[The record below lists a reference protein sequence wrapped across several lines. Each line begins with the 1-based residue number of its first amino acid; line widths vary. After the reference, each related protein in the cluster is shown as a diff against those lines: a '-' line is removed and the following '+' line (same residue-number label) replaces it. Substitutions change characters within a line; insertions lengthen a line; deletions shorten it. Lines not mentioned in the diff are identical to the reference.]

1 MLEVI
6 ALTVGIV
13 LCLLGFFVILSP
25 TNILVSRFEG
35 FHKAIRRKKKISVDK
50 EGLSKFYAIMFFVL
64 SIPLLIGAIIGFI
77 NPDIFKLFSTWL
89 LVAVAVLGLL
99 GILYCNISNRFI
111 KPLENITEPSLVED

>member
-1 MLEVI
+1 MLEII

-25 TNILVSRFEG
+25 TNILVKRFEG

-64 SIPLLIGAIIGFI
+64 SVPLLTGAIIGFI
-77 NPDIFKLFSTWL
+77 KPDIFKLFSTWL
-89 LVAVAVLGLL
+89 FVAVAVLGLL